1 MTIGSGD
8 LFKTGELHQR
18 AKQAKTILETC
29 DLCPKNCGINRLE
42 GEHGICATGRYA
54 KTASYGA
61 HFGEEQ
67 PISGKNGS
75 GTIFF
80 ASCNLHCCFCQN
92 YELSHFPDNYAETA
106 PDHLAAIM
114 LELQR
119 QSCHNINLVSPGHVV
134 PQILEALVIAL
145 EQGLKLPIVYNSSG
159 YESKKTLALL
169 DGVID
174 IYMPDFKFWMAESSR
189 KYCNTEEY
197 PDIAKAA
204 LSAMHDQVGEL
215 TVNEHGIAVRGLLVR
230 HLVMPGGLQETKNIL
245 DYIATAISPRTYVN
259 IMDQYRPCGS
269 CDQHRELRQPLDAK
283 DYREA
288 LLFAEQAG
296 LERLDQAD
304 VKTLLA
310 KLGII

>member
-1 MTIGSGD
+1 
-8 LFKTGELHQR
+8 
-18 AKQAKTILETC
+18 
-29 DLCPKNCGINRLE
+29 
-42 GEHGICATGRYA
+42 
-54 KTASYGA
+54 
-61 HFGEEQ
+61 
-67 PISGKNGS
+67 
-75 GTIFF
+75 
-80 ASCNLHCCFCQN
+80 
-92 YELSHFPDNYAETA
+92 
-106 PDHLAAIM
+106 M

-119 QSCHNINLVSPGHVV
+119 RSCHNINLVSPGHVV

-145 EQGLKLPIVYNSSG
+145 EQGLRLPIVYNSSG

-174 IYMPDFKFWMAESSR
+174 IYMPDFKFWLAESSK
-189 KYCNTEEY
+189 KYCNTEDY

-204 LSAMHDQVGEL
+204 LLTMHNQVGEL
-215 TVNEHGIAVRGLLVR
+215 IINEHGIAVRGLLVR

-269 CDQHRELRQPLDAK
+269 CGQHQELRQPLDAK
-283 DYREA
+283 DYRQA